1 MNNNIATYM
10 YNTSTP
16 FIFMGND
23 HIISNLLFIIIV
35 IGLPYYAKNYLSEKK
50 QNILGSSIGIII
62 ALGYLSWLCLE
73 IIGGTFDIKLHL
85 PFHLCRTANLLI
97 ALALIFRS
105 YLAYEIVFFWGLTVI
120 HAIITPDI
128 TQGFPH
134 FHFFRFWTTHQL
146 MFIGIIY
153 ATFVYDIRP
162 RKKSI
167 LISYITLL
175 LFFMITVPVNI
186 LLNSNYFWICGK
198 PPVPT
203 ILDYFGPWPW
213 YIIVVMFL
221 TLMHFYFFY
230 YLIIFLLNKFSKK
243 KHIK

>member
-1 MNNNIATYM
+1 MTNNIATYM
-10 YNTSTP
+10 YDKSNP
-16 FIFMGND
+16 FIFMGYD
-23 HIISNLLFIIIV
+23 HIVSNLLFIIIL
-35 IGLPYYAKNYLSEKK
+35 IGLPYYAKKHLSENK
-50 QNILGSSIGIII
+50 QHTIGIIIGVVI

-85 PFHLCRTANLLI
+85 PFHLCRTANLLVAI
-97 ALALIFRS
+97 VLIYRS

-134 FHFFRFWTTHQL
+134 YHFIRFWVTHQL
-146 MFIGIIY
+146 MFIGVIY

-162 RKKSI
+162 RKRSI
-167 LISYITLL
+167 YISFISVMIFFIITIPINLL
-175 LFFMITVPVNI
+175 LK
-186 LLNSNYFWICGK
+186 SNYFWICGK

-213 YIIVVMFL
+213 YIIVVMIL
-221 TLMHFYFFY
+221 TLIHFYLFY
-230 YLIIFLLNKFSKK
+230 YLIIFLSNKFVKAD
-243 KHIK
+243 